1 MTPTLRWKLIV
12 GFLLV
17 FVAGGMTG
25 TFIGASHARYLF
37 FGPHH
42 GRMMSERM
50 LGRLRAQLSLTD
62 DQVSKISPIV
72 DKTVA
77 SLDQIRTSTGERVH
91 ETFVEGHREM
101 AVYLTEEQRAKLQN
115 IEARHARWHDRARE
129 LHKPSPQPQSPPA
142 GQSSPGDK

>member
-1 MTPTLRWKLIV
+1 VAPTLRWKLIV

-25 TFIGASHARYLF
+25 TFIGALHARYVF

-42 GRMMSERM
+42 GRMMSDRM
-50 LGRLRAQLSLTD
+50 LGRLRAQLSLTE

-77 SLDQIRTSTGERVH
+77 QLDQIRSSTGKRVH
-91 ETFVEGHREM
+91 ETVVQAHREI
-101 AVYLTEEQRAKLQN
+101 AAYLTEEQRAKLKN
-115 IEARHARWHDRARE
+115 IEERHGRWHDRARE
-129 LHKPSPQPQSPPA
+129 SSEPSLQPQSSLV
-142 GQSSPGDK
+142 GQSSP